1 MKFMGFGTVGT
12 RLHAIR
18 WLRKNEG
25 SVARLRETMK
35 LARAFGDYGS
45 SSEHL
50 RYSRFTWLVD
60 DEHGWADW
68 SLDISTERIGI
79 TLAEGRGITQP
90 DRIFR
95 FEELERIEY
104 VRGTATGHTVLGHDK
119 TWHIGSRKIE
129 LEYLGLRIIPRENN
143 PIDVAERTSYSTT
156 DHVCGTCRQTAQKVT
171 SASREAVLW
180 DVLTSSTVALVEN
193 PSLAARFSEHWRKPW
208 VT

>member
-1 MKFMGFGTVGT
+1 
-12 RLHAIR
+12 LQ
-18 WLRKNEG
+18 L
-25 SVARLRETMK
+25 ARL
-35 LARAFGDYGS
+35 FGDYGS
-45 SSEHL
+45 STEKL
-50 RYSRFTWLVD
+50 RYSRFTRLVD

-79 TLAEGRGITQP
+79 TLTEGRGITQS

-104 VRGTATGHTVLGHDK
+104 VRGTATGYTVLGHDK
-119 TWHIGSRKIE
+119 TWHIGSRTIE

-156 DHVCGTCRQTAQKVT
+156 DHVCGTCRQRAQEV
-171 SASREAVLW
+171 ASDTPNDVLW
-180 DVLTSSTVALVEN
+180 DVLTSSAVALVEN
-193 PSLAARFSEHWRKPW
+193 PSLAATFSEHWRKPW